1 MLTLNRQSSV
11 KFLLRASMLHHR
23 LHGDERLS
31 WWHVC
36 LRLTLGERVGE
47 QCSPSSL
54 LFRLLVANDVCLT
67 IHCFV
72 SLGIFRLFPCLAVD
86 CVFFLLCAM
95 PTRYHANKN
104 INLTILI
111 SEHQASLTS
120 NRSKHASRVSQKM
133 LREYSSS
140 QEP

>member
-1 MLTLNRQSSV
+1 MLTLNCQSSV

-31 WWHVC
+31 RWHVC
-36 LRLTLGERVGE
+36 LRLTLGERVGK

-54 LFRLLVANDVCLT
+54 LIRPLVANDVCLT

-72 SLGIFRLFPCLAVD
+72 SLGIFRLFPRLAVD
-86 CVFFLLCAM
+86 CVFFFFALCPRDAM
-95 PTRYHANKN
+95 TNKI
-104 INLTILI
+104 INLTILTSKHHSSLI
-111 SEHQASLTS
+111 SNTH
-120 NRSKHASRVSQKM
+120 KHASRVSQMM

-140 QEP
+140 PGL